1 MNVYKQRLIL
11 SKSEF
16 DIKAISD
23 LLIEWECEINYIID
37 NDIFIIN
44 FDDREKLDYFYDL
57 LCSIK
62 DNLFL
67 LNTCYN
73 L

>member
-1 MNVYKQRLIL
+1 MDVYEQRLIL
-11 SKSEF
+11 SKSEL

-23 LLIEWECEINYIID
+23 LLIEWQLEINYIIYSD
-37 NDIFIIN
+37 TIIIN
-44 FDDREKLDYFYDL
+44 FDDREKLDFFYDL
-57 LCSIK
+57 LCNIK
-62 DNLFL
+62 NNLFL

>member
-1 MNVYKQRLIL
+1 MNVYEQRLIL
-11 SKSEF
+11 SRSEF

-23 LLIEWECEINYIID
+23 LLIEWEYEINYIID

-44 FDDREKLDYFYDL
+44 FDDREKLDFFYDL
-57 LCSIK
+57 LCNIK

>member
-1 MNVYKQRLIL
+1 MNVYEQRLIL

-23 LLIEWECEINYIID
+23 LIDEWQFEINYITHND
-37 NDIFIIN
+37 NIIIS
-44 FDDREKLDYFYDL
+44 FDDRETLDFFYNL
-57 LCSIK
+57 LCKIK
-62 DNLFL
+62 DDLFL